1 VPQGIGWDYAVAQT
15 LFDAIERAGT
25 LDADAVCAALAETD
39 LMTMWGRVVFE
50 AGTQFQR
57 VPCQFGQWQ
66 KTDNPWVWEAPT
78 VFSYNDF
85 MPATAELIF
94 PKPWE

>member
-1 VPQGIGWDYAVAQT
+1 
-15 LFDAIERAGT
+15 
-25 LDADAVCAALAETD
+25 
-39 LMTMWGRVVFE
+39 MWGRVLFE
-50 AGTQFQR
+50 QDNLFQR

-66 KTDNPWVWEAPT
+66 KTDEEWGWAAPI

-94 PKPWE
+94 PKPWD